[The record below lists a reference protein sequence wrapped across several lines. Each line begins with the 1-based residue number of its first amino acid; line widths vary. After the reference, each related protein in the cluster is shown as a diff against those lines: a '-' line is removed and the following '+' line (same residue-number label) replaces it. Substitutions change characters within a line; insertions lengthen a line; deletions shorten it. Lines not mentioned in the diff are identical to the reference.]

1 MHDEWVNPSVIQQLD
16 DGSLDLSNGDY
27 VTISRAFD
35 GCRIIEELLT
45 FGGVRIERSYRN
57 GPRTKASQGDE
68 YPWKE
73 ADEEE
78 CS

>member
-1 MHDEWVNPSVIQQLD
+1 MLDEWVDPSVIQQLD
-16 DGSLDLSNGDY
+16 DGSRDISKGDY
-27 VTISRAFD
+27 VTISRASE

-45 FGGVRIERSYRN
+45 FNGVRIERSYIN
-57 GPRTKASQGDE
+57 NACTKDTEGYK

-73 ADEEE
+73 IDEEE